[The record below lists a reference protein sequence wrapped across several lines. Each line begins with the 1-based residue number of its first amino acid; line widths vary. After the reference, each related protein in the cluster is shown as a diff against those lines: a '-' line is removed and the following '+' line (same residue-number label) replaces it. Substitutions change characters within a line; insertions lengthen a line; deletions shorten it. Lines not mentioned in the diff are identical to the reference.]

1 MFEKYD
7 KNGRGKL
14 DRFQLTE
21 MVRELSAK
29 KRRKKLSEEEV
40 SEYVE
45 FIMKKADTDREG
57 YVTKR

>member
-40 SEYVE
+40 Q
-45 FIMKKADTDREG
+45 
-57 YVTKR
+57 